1 MHRTRCPRGA
11 LLYRALRVMSH
22 ARRVSGSSHIA
33 LSGWARSLAHMD
45 EINAAREQLLN
56 RDVEIVGLVRA
67 PGYNGRVGVAYAFD
81 ADEGGL
87 HHIVA
92 Q

>member
-1 MHRTRCPRGA
+1 MRGA
-11 LLYRALRVMSH
+11 CLVRATLLCLVARVAL
-22 ARRVSGSSHIA
+22 
-33 LSGWARSLAHMD
+33 HME
-45 EINAAREQLLN
+45 EINAARDELLN

-81 ADEGGL
+81 PDEGGL

>member
-1 MHRTRCPRGA
+1 MN
-11 LLYRALRVMSH
+11 H

-33 LSGWARSLAHMD
+33 LSGCARSLAHMD
-45 EINAAREQLLN
+45 EINAAREELLN

>member
-1 MHRTRCPRGA
+1 MEE
-11 LLYRALRVMSH
+11 
-22 ARRVSGSSHIA
+22 SS
-33 LSGWARSLAHMD
+33 
-45 EINAAREQLLN
+45 AAPEELLN

-67 PGYNGRVGVAYAFD
+67 PRYNGRVGVAYAFD

-87 HHIVA
+87 HHIAA